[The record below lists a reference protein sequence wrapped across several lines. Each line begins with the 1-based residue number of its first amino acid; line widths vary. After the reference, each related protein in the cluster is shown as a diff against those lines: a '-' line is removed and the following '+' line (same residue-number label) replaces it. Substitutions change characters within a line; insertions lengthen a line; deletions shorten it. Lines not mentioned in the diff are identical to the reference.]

1 VLKRITLAP
10 RGALAHALISPKL
23 GISILLSVVLL
34 LGATSGNAQQ
44 KVALVVGNSNYQHVQ
59 PQLNNPAHDA
69 DLIASKLSA
78 QGFTLIGGGAQKDL
92 SLSAFSN
99 LIDQFSDEAAKG
111 DVAIFY
117 YSGHGIQ
124 LNGVNYLVPSDANPV
139 NGATD
144 VPKQMIDASF
154 VLSTLDDAGSRLKI
168 LILDACEDNPFAP
181 EGLADNGLAD
191 MSRLLADPGTVVWF
205 ATRPGEKAQDGVG
218 PEGPFALA
226 MSKYIDTPNLSI
238 FDFFNKAGTDLLNT
252 TAPPQQSWLVATPL
266 DGTFYF
272 DPTTSDGKPL
282 AGMTKALFVEPVPDT
297 VAVDRIKVLFSN
309 GVHSPTR
316 SFSLGESV
324 GQINSK
330 LDSPF
335 GISGWGALPVAGEFP
350 GEDVR
355 YLWVGLPN
363 LPIISSAIIP
373 NSLQPGQCID
383 PQSYITFL
391 FHQNKLVS
399 ISIRL
404 FRSPQC
410 SSYQWLFTYLFNGP
424 QRSTVIHNG
433 QYDVSVAAE
442 DDPAFSIINVTEVGQ
457 L

>member
-1 VLKRITLAP
+1 MKQITLAP
-10 RGALAHALISPKL
+10 RDARALAVASQRL
-23 GISILLSVVLL
+23 GLPVLLPIVLL
-34 LGATSGNAQQ
+34 LGAADGNAQQ

-78 QGFTLIGGGAQKDL
+78 QGFKLIGGGAQKDL
-92 SLSAFSN
+92 TLSAFSN
-99 LIDQFSDEAAKG
+99 LVDQFSDEAAKG

-139 NGATD
+139 DGATD
-144 VPKQMIDASF
+144 VPKQMVDASF
-154 VLSTLDDAGSRLKI
+154 VLSTLNDAGSRLKI

-181 EGLADNGLAD
+181 EGLSENGLAD

-226 MSKYIDTPNLSI
+226 MAKYIGTPNLNI
-238 FDFFNKAGTDLLNT
+238 FDFFNKAGTELLNS

-272 DPTTSDGKPL
+272 NPAS
-282 AGMTKALFVEPVPDT
+282 AGGQPDAGIMKALFVEPIPDAT
-297 VAVDRIKVLFSN
+297 PVDRIKTLFSN
-309 GVHSPTR
+309 GVHTPTR
-316 SFSLGESV
+316 SFSIGESV
-324 GQINSK
+324 GQINGK

-335 GISGWGALPVAGEFP
+335 GISGWGALPVAGEYP
-350 GEDVR
+350 GDDIR
-355 YLWVGLPN
+355 YLWVGLPS

-373 NSLQPGQCID
+373 DILQPGQCID

-404 FRSPQC
+404 FRSPRC
-410 SSYQWLFTYLFNGP
+410 SSYQWLFSYLFSGP
-424 QRSTVIHNG
+424 RRSTVVHNG
-433 QYDVSVAAE
+433 SYDVSVTAH
-442 DDPAFSIINVTEVGQ
+442 DDPAFSIIDVTEVGQ